1 MQIEQFKIDF
11 NLFFIS
17 LNTTTKKKK
26 EREREKKIERERN
39 YVHKTV
45 RLKIF
50 LIKIGMQCCAVI
62 VTIGFNLYIFFKY
75 AVFVIE

>member
-26 EREREKKIERERN
+26 ERERERKK
-39 YVHKTV
+39 
-45 RLKIF
+45 
-50 LIKIGMQCCAVI
+50 
-62 VTIGFNLYIFFKY
+62 
-75 AVFVIE
+75 